1 VSSLLSPNRRAEFN
15 RKNVENQEQL
25 RYVYEGR
32 RAKPLLPYDQAVANS
47 LKLDFRAEDLSVPD
61 FFGRRV
67 VDDVSLEE
75 LEKYIDW
82 TFFFSTW
89 ELKGKFP
96 KIFDSPKYG
105 EAARELY
112 ENGQTLLR
120 QIIDEKLFTP
130 RGVYGFWPAASDQD
144 DIVLYQDESRSKE
157 LLRFNLLRQQS
168 ETPDGKP
175 NRSLADFVAPI
186 DSGFQ
191 DYLGAFAVTSGVEA
205 NDIAAGFEK
214 DLDDYNSIMTKAL
227 ADRLAE
233 AFAEYLHRRAR
244 RDWQY
249 GVDESLEVNELIR
262 EKYRG
267 IRPAFGYPACP
278 DHTEKRKLFD
288 LLDAPAVG
296 IELTES
302 YAMTPGASVSGLYFG
317 HPDARYFTVGRVDRD
332 QVENYARRKKMTIE
346 EVELWLGPYLGYDPD
361 A

>member
-1 VSSLLSPNRRAEFN
+1 
-15 RKNVENQEQL
+15 
-25 RYVYEGR
+25 
-32 RAKPLLPYDQAVANS
+32 
-47 LKLDFRAEDLSVPD
+47 
-61 FFGRRV
+61 

-105 EAARELY
+105 AAARELY

-120 QIIDEKLFTP
+120 QIIDEKLLTP

-144 DIVLYQDESRSKE
+144 DIVLYEDESRVRE
-157 LLRFNLLRQQS
+157 LVRFNLLRQQS
-168 ETPDGKP
+168 ENSDGKP
-175 NRSLADFVAPI
+175 SRSLADFVAPVN
-186 DSGFQ
+186 SGLH

-205 NDIAAGFEK
+205 DDIAAVFER
-214 DLDDYNSIMTKAL
+214 DLDDYNAIMTKAL

-233 AFAEYLHRRAR
+233 AFGECLHRRAR
-244 RDWQY
+244 LDWKY
-249 GVDESLEVNELIR
+249 GVSESLEPSELIR

-278 DHTEKRKLFD
+278 DHTEKWKLFD
-288 LLDAPAVG
+288 LLEAPAVG

-302 YAMTPGASVSGLYFG
+302 CAMTPAASVSGLYFG

-332 QVENYARRKKMTIE
+332 QVENYAARKKMTIE
-346 EVELWLGPYLGYDPD
+346 EVEIWLGPNLGYDPD